1 MNRTIR
7 SSKLM
12 ELLRNAEDESSSF
25 ADPLAGLSD
34 GVRYLHDKVLMPL
47 MSGVEVKTGDLDMDR
62 LDREDIGMILDFY
75 TDHYTGYSH
84 EISRL
89 QKCYDICCKAPPIC
103 RRTAF
108 L

>member
-7 SSKLM
+7 ISRLM
-12 ELLRNAEDESSSF
+12 ELLRNAEDESGSF

-47 MSGVEVKTGDLDMDR
+47 MDGVEVNTWDLDMER
-62 LDREDIGMILDFY
+62 FGREDIGTILDFY
-75 TDHYTGYSH
+75 TDHYTSYFQ
-84 EISRL
+84 ELSRL
-89 QKCYDICCKAPPIC
+89 RNCYDICRKAPPVC
-103 RRTAF
+103 RRTSF

>member
-1 MNRTIR
+1 MSRTIR

-12 ELLRNAEDESSSF
+12 ELLRNAEDESGSF

-47 MSGVEVKTGDLDMDR
+47 MSGMEVKTGDLDMDR
-62 LDREDIGMILDFY
+62 FAREDIGTVLDFY

-89 QKCYDICCKAPPIC
+89 KNYYDICRKAPPVC